1 MAANKSTFDLIATWP
16 VEEQLA
22 LMHSISGRLLGHGL
36 AVAAIGAVKTKSK
49 VAKTADPDAPK
60 REGSWWIK
68 ATQHVREH
76 LSDLIAADKAAG
88 VAVKGTAPITVSSM
102 LKDAGELS
110 QELLPTKEQV
120 VAMYEKY
127 KEDPPAPKSSAST
140 ASGGSAA
147 GSAKSKHSELSE
159 EEKKAR
165 RSEAAKKAAAT
176 RKANKE
182 AAAALAAGGG
192 GAAGGAGPVA
202 PKNTGEETEDGR
214 EIWTIGGKRYAK
226 VETALWDAETLAWA
240 GELQEDGSIDATAAE
255 PELEMADE

>member
-22 LMHSISGRLLGHGL
+22 LMHSISGRLLGHG
-36 AVAAIGAVKTKSK
+36 AAIGAAAAAPKGKTKA
-49 VAKTADPDAPK
+49 AKTADPDAPK

-76 LSDLIAADKAAG
+76 LSELIAADKAAG

-110 QELLPTKEQV
+110 QEMLPTKEQV

-159 EEKKAR
+159 EEKKAK

-176 RKANKE
+176 RAANK
-182 AAAALAAGGG
+182 AAKAAG
-192 GAAGGAGPVA
+192 
-202 PKNTGEETEDGR
+202 
-214 EIWTIGGKRYAK
+214 
-226 VETALWDAETLAWA
+226 VE
-240 GELQEDGSIDATAAE
+240 
-255 PELEMADE
+255 

>member
-1 MAANKSTFDLIATWP
+1 MSSIQPTIDLIATWP

-22 LMHSISGRLLGHGL
+22 LMHSISGRLLGHG
-36 AVAAIGAVKTKSK
+36 AAIGAAATKGK
-49 VAKTADPDAPK
+49 AKAAKAAPAADAPK

-76 LSDLIAADKAAG
+76 LSELIAADKAAG

-140 ASGGSAA
+140 SSGGSAA

-159 EEKKAR
+159 EEKKAK

-176 RKANKE
+176 RAANKAAK
-182 AAAALAAGGG
+182 AAA
-192 GAAGGAGPVA
+192 
-202 PKNTGEETEDGR
+202 E
-214 EIWTIGGKRYAK
+214 
-226 VETALWDAETLAWA
+226 
-240 GELQEDGSIDATAAE
+240 
-255 PELEMADE
+255 